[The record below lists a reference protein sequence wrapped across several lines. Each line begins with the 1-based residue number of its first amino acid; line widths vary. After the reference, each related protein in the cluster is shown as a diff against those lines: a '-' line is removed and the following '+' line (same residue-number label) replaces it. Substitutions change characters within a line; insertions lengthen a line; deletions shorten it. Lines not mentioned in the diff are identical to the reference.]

1 MKIVYLTQSDKDIL
15 DRAPTLSNEEIG
27 KILKQL
33 DPLRVED
40 QFLSIILNIYYN
52 CNLLKDYDR
61 EPESKDYFND
71 TQEMSNTLMK
81 ALFMQQGLDAM
92 KNYKWE
98 DKLKWNGQAY

>member
-15 DRAPTLSNEEIG
+15 DRASTLSNEEIG

-61 EPESKDYFND
+61 EPESKDWFND

-98 DKLKWNGQAY
+98 DKLK

>member
-40 QFLSIILNIYYN
+40 QFLSII
-52 CNLLKDYDR
+52 
-61 EPESKDYFND
+61 
-71 TQEMSNTLMK
+71 
-81 ALFMQQGLDAM
+81 FMQQGLDAM
-92 KNYKWE
+92 K
-98 DKLKWNGQAY
+98 KL

>member
-15 DRAPTLSNEEIG
+15 DRASTLSNEEIG

-61 EPESKDYFND
+61 EPESKDWFND

-98 DKLKWNGQAY
+98 YKLK

>member
-15 DRAPTLSNEEIG
+15 DRAPSLSNEEIG

-92 KNYKWE
+92 K
-98 DKLKWNGQAY
+98 KL

>member
-61 EPESKDYFND
+61 EPESKDWFND

-81 ALFMQQGLDAM
+81 ALFMQQGFDAM

-98 DKLKWNGQAY
+98 DKLK

>member
-1 MKIVYLTQSDKDIL
+1 MKIVYLTQSDKNIL

-33 DPLRVED
+33 DQLRVED

-61 EPESKDYFND
+61 ESESKDWLND
-71 TQEMSNTLMK
+71 TQEMSDTLMK
-81 ALFMQQGLDAM
+81 VLFMQQGLDAM
-92 KNYKWE
+92 KR
-98 DKLKWNGQAY
+98 L

>member
-98 DKLKWNGQAY
+98 DKLK

>member
-15 DRAPTLSNEEIG
+15 DRVSTLSNEEIG

-61 EPESKDYFND
+61 EPESKDWFND

-98 DKLKWNGQAY
+98 DKLK

>member
-33 DPLRVED
+33 DPLRAED

-61 EPESKDYFND
+61 EPESKDWFND
-71 TQEMSNTLMK
+71 TQEMSNILMK
-81 ALFMQQGLDAM
+81 TIFMQQGLDAM
-92 KNYKWE
+92 K
-98 DKLKWNGQAY
+98 KL

>member
-15 DRAPTLSNEEIG
+15 DRAPNLSNEEIG

-92 KNYKWE
+92 K
-98 DKLKWNGQAY
+98 KL